1 MKKLEQH
8 FKKYRNDTDIQV
20 KKYKNDLNV
29 IGIRYDHKFAHV
41 AVPNHATGGF
51 EYFKWDWMTSI
62 TGSHSEIV
70 TRFKKIVS
78 ILKEAKSN
86 PAQYENLV
94 SNLDASTK
102 NALEVTIKSNNITIP
117 TQDTNKVMS
126 EILSGMQTWLDTKSH
141 IPMDLKQKFLDLGS
155 NHLELFIKA
164 AYNKFNNTWLVKEF
178 VDNAVK
184 TGEEGRK
191 YLADCDCSSTDQ
203 LWTKL
208 VEPIIENL
216 RISENSTDK
225 SEDDEIS
232 EASANKLG
240 AKVKTLALSNTH
252 ELPAQKEALKLVY
265 DMRKGNIDKATV
277 VKNINFFGQDDTLLG
292 WFVEYSGLTIDQ
304 IKAKAVEITGDDAD
318 FYLE

>member
-1 MKKLEQH
+1 
-8 FKKYRNDTDIQV
+8 
-20 KKYKNDLNV
+20 
-29 IGIRYDHKFAHV
+29 
-41 AVPNHATGGF
+41 
-51 EYFKWDWMTSI
+51 
-62 TGSHSEIV
+62 
-70 TRFKKIVS
+70 
-78 ILKEAKSN
+78 
-86 PAQYENLV
+86 
-94 SNLDASTK
+94 
-102 NALEVTIKSNNITIP
+102 
-117 TQDTNKVMS
+117 
-126 EILSGMQTWLDTKSH
+126 
-141 IPMDLKQKFLDLGS
+141 MDLKQKFLDLGS

-164 AYNKFNNTWLVKEF
+164 AYNKFNNTWIVKEF

-240 AKVKTLALSNTH
+240 AKVKTLVLSNTH

-304 IKAKAVEITGDDAD
+304 IKAKAVEITGDDAAD